1 VAGQHLQRRRAI
13 FANRRYRILDVE
25 MRRTGATQI
34 GPRANDMMDLGR
46 PDLDWV
52 KLAQGLG
59 VAASRAATA
68 DEFIARFRDAL
79 SERGPRLIEAAIA
92 E

>member
-1 VAGQHLQRRRAI
+1 MI
-13 FANRRYRILDVE
+13 DI
-25 MRRTGATQI
+25 
-34 GPRANDMMDLGR
+34 GR

-52 KLAQGLG
+52 KLSQGLG

-68 DEFIARFRDAL
+68 DEFIAQFRDAL
-79 SERGPRLIEAAIA
+79 SERGPRLIEAVIG